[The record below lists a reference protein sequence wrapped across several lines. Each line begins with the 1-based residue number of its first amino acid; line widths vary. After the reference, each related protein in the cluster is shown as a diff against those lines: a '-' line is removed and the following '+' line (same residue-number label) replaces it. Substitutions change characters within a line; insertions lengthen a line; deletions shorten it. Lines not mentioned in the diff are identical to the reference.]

1 MTVNKLTDEQ
11 SLFLDIVRLFLAIV
25 VVIGHSFGFFLN
37 YFDGFFPNYFPHP
50 QSIAVVC
57 FFYLSGFLIVGS
69 QINQKNN
76 GQANL
81 YKYLFDRGVRIYTTL
96 IPSLLFVA
104 VADYFINKSS
114 LVKIDLISNFATI
127 DIFLKNLLLLP
138 SMPFG
143 TMRPI
148 WSLMYEWWIYLL
160 FGGFFFLKTNK
171 ISAAILIVIGAHYTF
186 GVNAA
191 GESGHIWI
199 VWLLGGFCAYFHQK
213 TPEQF
218 WMRHKLGLD
227 VLASLLLVAA
237 LLMFFLAKSAYYLP
251 AGISLSLFIFFVTI
265 RTHKKL
271 SHLNVRLVRVLA
283 GMSFTL
289 FITHY
294 TVLTFAK
301 EVVGLSG
308 WLGLWVGFLLST
320 LAAFVIAYF
329 TELRLK
335 IIKNFIRDNFLRRFA
350 VMSAW

>member
-1 MTVNKLTDEQ
+1 MSTNKLTDEQ
-11 SLFLDIVRLFLAIV
+11 SLFLDIVRLFLSIV
-25 VVIGHSFGFFLN
+25 VVIGHGFGFFLN
-37 YFDGFFPNYFPHP
+37 YFNGFFPKYFPHP

-69 QINQKNN
+69 QINQEKN

-81 YKYLFDRGVRIYTTL
+81 YKYLFDRGARVYVTL

-104 VADYFINKSS
+104 FVDYFINKFS
-114 LVKIDLISNFATI
+114 LIKVDLISNFSTA
-127 DIFLKNLLLLP
+127 DIFFKNLLLLP

-160 FGGFFFLKTNK
+160 FGGLFFLKKNK
-171 ISAAILIVIGAHYTF
+171 IPAIVLILIGAYYTF
-186 GVNAA
+186 GINAA

-199 VWLLGGFCAYFHQK
+199 VWLLGGFCAYFHQR
-213 TPEQF
+213 TPELF
-218 WMRHKLGLD
+218 WRRHRFWFD
-227 VLASLLLVAA
+227 VLAFLLLAAA
-237 LLMFFLAKSAYYLP
+237 LVMFFLAESAYYLP
-251 AGISLSLFIFFVTI
+251 AGISLSLFMFFATV
-265 RTHKKL
+265 RDYKKI
-271 SHLNVRLVRVLA
+271 SNLNVRLVKVLA

-294 TVLTFAK
+294 TVLTFVK
-301 EVVGLSG
+301 EVFGLSG

-320 LAAFVIAYF
+320 LAAFAIAYF

-335 IIKNFIRDNFLRRFA
+335 IIKDFIRYKFLRCIA
-350 VMSAW
+350 VIGIR